1 MRKLLYVLLFLSALP
16 FLEAVP
22 EARRACDAVMK
33 QYVGFPSE
41 LVPVLASAKD
51 GVSAEAAAPKL
62 EALLPR
68 LFALREQIKKLPVPD
83 AETAKELESAYG
95 LDMRTKWGE
104 VFQEIYRLQAAACFN
119 SESFQKIFMTMCL
132 ILR

>member
-1 MRKLLYVLLFLSALP
+1 MRKLLSFLIFLSALP
-16 FLEAVP
+16 VLEAVP
-22 EARRACDAVMK
+22 TEQLDCDVLMK

-51 GVSAEAAAPKL
+51 GSSAEAAAPQL

-83 AETAKELESAYG
+83 AETAKALENAYG
-95 LDMRTKWGE
+95 LQMRMKWGE
-104 VFQEIYRLQAAACFN
+104 VFQEIYRLQAAACFH
-119 SESFQKIFMTMCL
+119 SENFQKSFTTMCL

>member
-1 MRKLLYVLLFLSALP
+1 MRKFLSALFFLLALP

-22 EARRACDAVMK
+22 EELPCDALMK

-51 GVSAEAAAPKL
+51 GASAEAAAPKL
-62 EALLPR
+62 EALMPR
-68 LFALREQIKKLPVPD
+68 LFALREQIKRLPVPD
-83 AETAKELESAYG
+83 AETAKALESAFG
-95 LDMRTKWGE
+95 LEMRMKWGE
-104 VFQEIYRLQAAACFN
+104 VLHEIYRLQDVGCYN
-119 SESFQKIFMTMCL
+119 SERFRKSFTTMCL